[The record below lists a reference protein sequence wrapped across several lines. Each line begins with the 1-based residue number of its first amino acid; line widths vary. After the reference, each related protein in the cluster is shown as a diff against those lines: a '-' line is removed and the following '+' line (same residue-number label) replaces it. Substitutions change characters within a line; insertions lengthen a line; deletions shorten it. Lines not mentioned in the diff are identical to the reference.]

1 MVVGLTGGI
10 GSGKSSAANIFKEFG
25 IDCID
30 ADNVAKNI
38 LDLNENARKLFIN
51 EFGDKYIDKD
61 NKINREILREDI
73 FNDKSKIEKLESII
87 HPKVRDEIVKF
98 IENSSS
104 IYTIVDV
111 PLIFETNSKDFY
123 DKIVLVDCET
133 NTQISRASQRDNR
146 SNESIMKIVKN
157 QATREQRLS
166 IADYVISNDSTFE
179 NLKKE
184 VIKTHQLLLGL
195 NINE

>member
-61 NKINREILREDI
+61 NKIKREILREDI

-87 HPKVRDEIVKF
+87 HPKVRDEIFKF

-146 SNESIMKIVKN
+146 SNENIMKIIKN

>member
-87 HPKVRDEIVKF
+87 HPKVRDEIFKF
-98 IENSSS
+98 IENSLS

-133 NTQISRASQRDNR
+133 NTQISRASLRDNR
-146 SNESIMKIVKN
+146 SNESIMKIIKN

-184 VIKTHQLLLGL
+184 VIKTHQLILGL

>member
-51 EFGDKYIDKD
+51 EFGDKYVDKD

-87 HPKVRDEIVKF
+87 HPKVRDEIFKF

-146 SNESIMKIVKN
+146 SNESIMKIIKN

-166 IADYVISNDSTFE
+166 IADYVISNNSTFE

>member
-10 GSGKSSAANIFKEFG
+10 GSGKSTAANIFKEFG

-38 LDLNENARKLFIN
+38 LDLNKNARKLFIS

-87 HPKVRDEIVKF
+87 HPKVRDEIFKF

-146 SNESIMKIVKN
+146 SNESIMKIIKN

>member
-61 NKINREILREDI
+61 NKINRGILREDI

-87 HPKVRDEIVKF
+87 HPKVRDEIFKF

-146 SNESIMKIVKN
+146 SNENIMKIIKN

>member
-10 GSGKSSAANIFKEFG
+10 GSGKSTAANIFKEFG

-87 HPKVRDEIVKF
+87 HPKVRDEIFKF

-146 SNESIMKIVKN
+146 SNENIMKIIKN

>member
-87 HPKVRDEIVKF
+87 HPKVRDEIFKF

-146 SNESIMKIVKN
+146 SNENIMKIIKN

>member
-87 HPKVRDEIVKF
+87 HPKVRDEIFKF

-123 DKIVLVDCET
+123 DKIVLVDCKT
-133 NTQISRASQRDNR
+133 NTQISRASKRDNQ
-146 SNESIMKIVKN
+146 SNESIMKIIKN

>member
-87 HPKVRDEIVKF
+87 HPKVRDEIFKF

-146 SNESIMKIVKN
+146 SNESIMKIIKN

-184 VIKTHQLLLGL
+184 VIKTHQLILGL

>member
-38 LDLNENARKLFIN
+38 LDLNENAKKLFIN

-87 HPKVRDEIVKF
+87 HPKVRDEIFKF

-146 SNESIMKIVKN
+146 SNESIMKIIKN

-166 IADYVISNDSTFE
+166 IADYIISNDSTFE